1 MASARWAVEK
11 AEKGGRKHQKAA
23 RFDSYRE
30 AEKEPKK
37 SSGDDAFDLLL
48 LLRSPSSS
56 LSRLTLFSFLFF
68 FPFLPPP
75 TQVEEFYVL
84 TWENPGAEVPFEMPT
99 GGTAIMRAGSN
110 LLKLA
115 RKEQA
120 LALLTQLK
128 AKNKV
133 KVGNIYR
140 LLPSGETQHLHPK
153 DGTVPER
160 VNAGRAPANTN
171 ARRIGDNKDPAQ
183 IKFTGKLGTFDV

>member
-1 MASARWAVEK
+1 MHFLAR
-11 AEKGGRKHQKAA
+11 
-23 RFDSYRE
+23 
-30 AEKEPKK
+30 P
-37 SSGDDAFDLLL
+37 
-48 LLRSPSSS
+48 PP
-56 LSRLTLFSFLFF
+56 SRLRHHFFLFF
-68 FPFLPPP
+68 RFSPALLSLARSPVPK
-75 TQVEEFYVL
+75 TETETKNQVEEFYVL

-99 GGTAIMRAGSN
+99 GGTAIMRAGAN

-183 IKFTGKLGTFDV
+183 IKFTGKLGAFDL

>member
-1 MASARWAVEK
+1 MILIE
-11 AEKGGRKHQKAA
+11 RKQKEE
-23 RFDSYRE
+23 R
-30 AEKEPKK
+30 PKK
-37 SSGDDAFDLLL
+37 DEASGDASLYISTYLPLPRHHLTSPPPPPLLL
-48 LLRSPSSS
+48 SS
-56 LSRLTLFSFLFF
+56 FF
-68 FPFLPPP
+68 NNKQKKKK
-75 TQVEEFYVL
+75 QVEEFYVL

-99 GGTAIMRAGSN
+99 GGTAIMRAGPN

-171 ARRIGDNKDPAQ
+171 ARRIGDNKSPSQ

>member
-1 MASARWAVEK
+1 MLS
-11 AEKGGRKHQKAA
+11 
-23 RFDSYRE
+23 
-30 AEKEPKK
+30 
-37 SSGDDAFDLLL
+37 LL
-48 LLRSPSSS
+48 SPVSSS
-56 LSRLTLFSFLFF
+56 SSFHLTLPFLFF
-68 FPFLPPP
+68 LFQKLEI
-75 TQVEEFYVL
+75 QVEEFYVL

-99 GGTAIMRAGSN
+99 GGTAIMRAGAN

-120 LALLTQLK
+120 LALLTSLK

-160 VNAGRAPANTN
+160 VNAGRAPSNTN
-171 ARRIGDNKDPAQ
+171 ARRIGDNTSPAQ

>member
-1 MASARWAVEK
+1 MLST
-11 AEKGGRKHQKAA
+11 
-23 RFDSYRE
+23 
-30 AEKEPKK
+30 PPCP
-37 SSGDDAFDLLL
+37 L
-48 LLRSPSSS
+48 SPSSPFFLTSS
-56 LSRLTLFSFLFF
+56 LSLSFPPH
-68 FPFLPPP
+68 FPH
-75 TQVEEFYVL
+75 TTTTQKQVEEFYVL

-99 GGTAIMRAGSN
+99 GGTAIMRAGAN

-120 LALLTQLK
+120 LALLTSLK

-160 VNAGRAPANTN
+160 VNAGRAAANTN
-171 ARRIGDNKDPAQ
+171 ARRIGDNKSPAQ

>member
-1 MASARWAVEK
+1 M
-11 AEKGGRKHQKAA
+11 
-23 RFDSYRE
+23 
-30 AEKEPKK
+30 
-37 SSGDDAFDLLL
+37 
-48 LLRSPSSS
+48 
-56 LSRLTLFSFLFF
+56 
-68 FPFLPPP
+68 
-75 TQVEEFYVL
+75 L

-99 GGTAIMRAGSN
+99 GGTAIMRAGAN

-183 IKFTGKLGTFDV
+183 IKFTGKLGAFDL

>member
-1 MASARWAVEK
+1 MLST
-11 AEKGGRKHQKAA
+11 
-23 RFDSYRE
+23 
-30 AEKEPKK
+30 PPCP
-37 SSGDDAFDLLL
+37 L
-48 LLRSPSSS
+48 SPSSPFFLTSS
-56 LSRLTLFSFLFF
+56 LSLSF
-68 FPFLPPP
+68 PPHVP
-75 TQVEEFYVL
+75 HTTTTQKQVEEFYVL

-99 GGTAIMRAGSN
+99 GGTAIMRAGAN

-120 LALLTQLK
+120 LALLTSLK

-160 VNAGRAPANTN
+160 VNAGRAAANTN
-171 ARRIGDNKDPAQ
+171 ARRIGDNKSPAQ